1 MVGVDHTHPPSHGT
15 LEQTKG
21 VDEKDKRDRLMD
33 GWIGKISRS

>member
-21 VDEKDKRDRLMD
+21 VDEKDKRDGLMD